1 MIKRIMGSGILLVV
15 PTICFA
21 SAKALLDR
29 DQISLSE
36 SVNMEISAD
45 KESSENPDLSVLNRD
60 FDIGSTGKTVSV
72 EMINGHIKQEA
83 RWVISLIP
91 KRAGTLTIPSIKIGS
106 EKTQPIQ
113 LTVLNKPVAQH
124 ASEDF
129 FIETSIEPKE
139 AYEQQAVVYTI
150 QVWASKPLTNVQVAP
165 PSVSDGV
172 ILNPIDKQTNT
183 LRKRGA
189 REYEVVERHYLITAD
204 KTGTLT
210 IYPPSL
216 RGMAFDQNPSRQF
229 FMGADPQTVH
239 VTGQELKLS
248 IKSKPTEWQ
257 DAWWLPATNIA
268 LKEEWSQ
275 DPHHWQAG
283 APITRTITIVGTGVS
298 AAQLPELKTEAP
310 AGINIYPDKTE
321 TTSALSHNTLTSTRQ
336 IKIAYVPTQEGQIEI
351 PAIKLPWWNLN
362 KNKTEMAELPATSL
376 TISPEANSISAA
388 AKPASALEGNRQ
400 PIQKLTNGDS
410 TKNDETSIWQW
421 LTIVLLIL
429 FLLSLVLIVIL
440 WRKINSEKEFHAKK
454 NITPE
459 VQSTSIREAINAIK
473 KSCAKNNPR
482 ATMNATLDWARLQWP
497 NSRVNSLQDVATLI
511 DQPEFSKQITAL
523 LASCYS
529 NEKTTWQA
537 EQFWTVLNRYAFIT
551 RATNSASPDPLP
563 PLQL

>member
-1 MIKRIMGSGILLVV
+1 MGSGILLVV